1 MVCYKNEMIEYTSKL
16 SIYAFVLTQNIP
28 QGLKKYMARS
38 GENFRGKWLKQIKNT
53 CTSVTGIVDEVYTDI
68 ATHNKW
74 GLSLARTRDCGKRHW
89 QIIFILTVL
98 TRLSHAG
105 TTLAL
110 QKYSF
115 DITGN
120 KLTHTARKKRDHK
133 M

>member
-1 MVCYKNEMIEYTSKL
+1 
-16 SIYAFVLTQNIP
+16 
-28 QGLKKYMARS
+28 MARS
-38 GENFRGKWLKQIKNT
+38 GENFRGKWRKQIKNT

-120 KLTHTARKKRDHK
+120 KVTHGKKKNVIIRCK
-133 M
+133 TEINRNNVTGPSWKYFLVFPNTVYRFLLLCM